1 MKRLLIIALT
11 TLAFAST
18 TAHAIDDGQ
27 RDKPG
32 HRYHQR
38 INEQH
43 AWPKKLVW
51 WVSNH
56 KHDSRCGHG
65 APVKGPVDK
74 GSPAAVQVPELD
86 ASGAALA
93 LLLLAGLLAARRE
106 MQPGN

>member
-38 INEQH
+38 INEHH
-43 AWPKKLVW
+43 AWPKKLLW
-51 WVSNH
+51 WARNH
-56 KHDSRCGHG
+56 QHDSRCGHG
-65 APVKGPVDK
+65 APPPSPLDK
-74 GSPAAVQVPELD
+74 GSAAVQVPELD
-86 ASGAALA
+86 ASGAALS
-93 LLLLAGLLAARRE
+93 LLLLAGLLALRRE